1 MHVVYG
7 GAFNP
12 PTIAHLEVFYFLEDR
27 LNVSSFTYLPV
38 SSAYTKSSLV
48 SNYHRLKMLEL
59 MTQSIDKIAISD
71 LEMRDELFE
80 GTYQSLVRLSDDS
93 KEPYAF
99 VIGADNIGDLASWK
113 MASSLLG
120 EFKLIVLGRH
130 GIDVQTLIDSDDF
143 LSKYRDNFIVFEDFN
158 CDVSSTT
165 FRDTLDK
172 SMVHEAV
179 YQYIIDQ
186 DLYKR

>member
-12 PTIAHLEVFYFLEDR
+12 PTIAHLEVFYYIDDR
-27 LNVSSFTYLPV
+27 LPVTRFTYLPV

-59 MTQSIDKIAISD
+59 MTKSVDKIVISD

-93 KEPYAF
+93 REEVAF
-99 VIGADNIGDLASWK
+99 VIGADNVSDLSDWK

-120 EFKLIVLGRH
+120 EFKLIVLGRN
-130 GIDVQTLIDSDDF
+130 GIDVRTIIDSDDF
-143 LSKYRDNFIVFEDFN
+143 LSKYRDNFIVLDDFN
-158 CDVSSTT
+158 CDVSSTA
-165 FRDTLDK
+165 FRDTLDP
-172 SMVHEAV
+172 SMVHEDV
-179 YQYIIDQ
+179 YQYIVDQ